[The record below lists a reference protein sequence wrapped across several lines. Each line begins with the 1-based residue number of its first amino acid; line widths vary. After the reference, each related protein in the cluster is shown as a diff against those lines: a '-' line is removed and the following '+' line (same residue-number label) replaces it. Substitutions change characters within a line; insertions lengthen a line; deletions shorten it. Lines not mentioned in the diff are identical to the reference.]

1 MSCRMWFLLE
11 QQFASGQSAAA
22 ELPEVKTGDTIT
34 ATPSELSQS
43 ASAGKDSECFMFSNC
58 SF

>member
-34 ATPSELSQS
+34 ATLSLSQS
-43 ASAGKDSECFMFSNC
+43 ASARKDSECFMFSNC

>member
-22 ELPEVKTGDTIT
+22 ELPEVKTRDTIT
-34 ATPSELSQS
+34 ATLSLNQS

-58 SF
+58 RF

>member
-22 ELPEVKTGDTIT
+22 ELPEVKTQLLQ
-34 ATPSELSQS
+34 LSV
-43 ASAGKDSECFMFSNC
+43 
-58 SF
+58 